1 MQINGSDRAVQ
12 FTHGFNGRDG
22 EVTYELVGGRSGIA
36 CRRIT
41 ELHGGGQVSVVL
53 PVDTVGTL
61 RLFLDAD
68 DEALSHRHLL
78 REMLLQAAFFG
89 VPDGPCE
96 CGEPS
101 RPADEGTKRLSN
113 IELDDELAVHAYL
126 RTLAATAGMHG
137 YIAFVGDLDDRVGPC
152 LSLLV
157 GCTPSWVQRYVQ
169 QRWYLSDPLLK
180 RAVDSERPVMGSEIE
195 RNDDIARRIAQNS
208 ARHAIFAAAC
218 FPSPARAPG
227 IHARFGCVV
236 FVSSLSAAQAEPAVK
251 RHMALLRGAVSTAID
266 AWVDVLKADAAR
278 RIELTNTELAVLMR
292 WRNGE
297 TAERSAR
304 AMVATESGINYH
316 RRSIKSKLGAT
327 NLKDAYAMA
336 ADLGLL
342 RG

>member
-1 MQINGSDRAVQ
+1 VRINGSGRAVQ
-12 FTHGFNGRDG
+12 FTHGFSGRDG

-36 CRRIT
+36 CRRVT
-41 ELHGGGQVSVVL
+41 ELHGGGRVLVVL
-53 PVDTVGTL
+53 PIDTVGTL

-89 VPDGPCE
+89 VPNGPCE
-96 CGEPS
+96 RSESS
-101 RPADEGTKRLSN
+101 RPADEGTKQFSN
-113 IELDDELAVHAYL
+113 LEPDDELAVHAYL

-137 YIAFVGDLDDRVGPC
+137 YIAFVGDLDDPLGPC

-157 GCTPSWVQRYVQ
+157 GCTPGWVQRYVQ

-180 RAVDSERPVMGSEIE
+180 RAVDSERPV
-195 RNDDIARRIAQNS
+195 
-208 ARHAIFAAAC
+208 
-218 FPSPARAPG
+218 
-227 IHARFGCVV
+227 
-236 FVSSLSAAQAEPAVK
+236 VK

-278 RIELTNTELAVLMR
+278 RVELTDTQLAVLMR

-327 NLKDAYAMA
+327 SLKDAYAMA